1 MMNPKTFP
9 ELPSNTCD
17 LATSVFDPVLGLG
30 AAASILPTANSAWI
44 CAYIIVSCS
53 YYCWIICS
61 KFALCWLILCSNVG
75 KMDDDSGDDKER
87 AKLVLVSLS
96 NSYLLFNSILVDT
109 SRLPFC
115 PTLHCLLTT
124 LFY

>member
-1 MMNPKTFP
+1 MNPKTFP

-61 KFALCWLILCSNVG
+61 KFALC
-75 KMDDDSGDDKER
+75 
-87 AKLVLVSLS
+87 
-96 NSYLLFNSILVDT
+96 
-109 SRLPFC
+109 
-115 PTLHCLLTT
+115 
-124 LFY
+124 